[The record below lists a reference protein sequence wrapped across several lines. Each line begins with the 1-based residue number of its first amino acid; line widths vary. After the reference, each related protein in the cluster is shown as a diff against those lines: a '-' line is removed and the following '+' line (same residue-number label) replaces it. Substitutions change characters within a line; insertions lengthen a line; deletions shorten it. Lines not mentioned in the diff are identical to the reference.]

1 MANGVSGV
9 KPPALFKKGE
19 TALEQPGRTMLDKIW
34 DQHVIF
40 RVSDDTDLL
49 HVDRHLLHDLGGSR
63 GLLDL
68 KSRDLKVH
76 SPELTFATP
85 DHAISSAPGRAGTSK
100 IGLELLASLRTETSA
115 SGIQLFDVDEPG
127 QGIVHVIGPEL
138 GLSLPGSLIVCGDSH
153 TCTHGGLGA
162 LAFGIGSSELTHVLA
177 TQTLIQRR
185 PKTMRVKFE
194 GKLPLGVTA
203 KDMILALIGHA
214 GVAAGTGYAVEY
226 AGSAIRDLPVE
237 GRFTICNLSIEF
249 GAKMGMVAPDD
260 KTYQYVKGRRYAP
273 EGAMWERALKA
284 WKQLPSDANAVF
296 DKEITIDVTKIKPQV
311 TWGISPE
318 HVIGVDGNIPER
330 RHPRGPRGDGARR
343 HLVRLGT
350 GFHGHGPLQQ
360 RQDLPLLHRPQQEH
374 GGAASGEPRTRCS
387 GASRSA
393 LGGLPQGA
401 EHGHTASDAGGGVG
415 PSKSSI
421 SRRGGGTHTPA
432 DSPRS
437 ARIPR
442 ERAQSGSDAM
452 APRRGDRA
460 SNSPRAISTTIAADP
475 DLPLGAHL
483 EIQRR
488 RALGR
493 NSPCATD
500 LEAAAG
506 WAHREAPSA
515 EIRRRRAGRRV
526 LEDAMLLA
534 LG

>member
-1 MANGVSGV
+1 M
-9 KPPALFKKGE
+9 
-19 TALEQPGRTMLDKIW
+19 EQPGRTMLDKIW

-260 KTYQYVKGRRYAP
+260 KTYEYVKGRHYAP

-318 HVIGVDGNIPER
+318 HVIGVDGNIPDPATVEDPAR
-330 RHPRGPRGDGARR
+330 RAALETALDYMGLKAGAPIAGTPVDWVFIGSCTNSRLSDLRAAAEVARGRKVAPGVRAWVVPGSETVKRDAVAEGLDKVFTEAGFEWREPGCSMCLAANGEVVTPGQRSVSTSNRNFIGRQGPRART
-343 HLVRLGT
+343 HL
-350 GFHGHGPLQQ
+350 
-360 RQDLPLLHRPQQEH
+360 
-374 GGAASGEPRTRCS
+374 ASP
-387 GASRSA
+387 AS
-393 LGGLPQGA
+393 
-401 EHGHTASDAGGGVG
+401 
-415 PSKSSI
+415 
-421 SRRGGGTHTPA
+421 
-432 DSPRS
+432 
-437 ARIPR
+437 
-442 ERAQSGSDAM
+442 
-452 APRRGDRA
+452 
-460 SNSPRAISTTIAADP
+460 
-475 DLPLGAHL
+475 
-483 EIQRR
+483 
-488 RALGR
+488 
-493 NSPCATD
+493 
-500 LEAAAG
+500 AAA
-506 WAHREAPSA
+506 AA
-515 EIRRRRAGRRV
+515 IAGAIADVRTMER
-526 LEDAMLLA
+526 
-534 LG
+534 